1 MLQNDCFLFHD
12 CFSFRDCFSFDDCF
26 FFHFWKW
33 ISQEMESYFSLLN
46 LSFVENC
53 HISISTTFAKQSTI
67 NRLSNAINRIRS
79 AAKISKVMSSSPNPH
94 LGDWRRSAAEPVDA
108 RYFNLSALRCG
119 RAGAG
124 VRDRR
129 LSLVGVTVLR
139 CPSNHHHN
147 CSNIL
152 KYLSSSK
159 PIKTRGPRA
168 VSPFSLASGPS

>member
-79 AAKISKVMSSSPNPH
+79 AAKISKVMSSNAHTWKVEKANSS
-94 LGDWRRSAAEPVDA
+94 R
-108 RYFNLSALRCG
+108 
-119 RAGAG
+119 
-124 VRDRR
+124 RR
-129 LSLVGVTVLR
+129 L
-139 CPSNHHHN
+139 
-147 CSNIL
+147 
-152 KYLSSSK
+152 
-159 PIKTRGPRA
+159 RA
-168 VSPFSLASGPS
+168 PGAAGLMGMNKIA